1 MLNLDYTVTTPKDF
15 ETAAADLEKALAEE
29 KFGVLWKLDMK
40 EKLAEKGVNLD
51 RQFKIMEV
59 CNPHKAKMALE
70 SNIKVGYFLPC
81 KVVVYVEDG
90 QTRMGTVR
98 PSQMMGM
105 IGGGMPEGLADE
117 VDQILVR
124 ALEKAR

>member
-1 MLNLDYTVTTPKDF
+1 MFDYTVTTPKDF

-124 ALEKAR
+124 ALEKAK

>member
-124 ALEKAR
+124 ALEKAK